1 MQTKRHALVSDVPG
15 TERVLLSHHF
25 GTPGSGRK
33 VYIQAGL
40 HADEHPG
47 QLVAWHLLQQLAEAE
62 TAGRLLGEVVVVPGA
77 NPIGH
82 AQSLRGENIG
92 RFELHSGENFNR
104 HYPDLYPQLLEQLT
118 GKLGSDAAANVALVR
133 QQMQVLLHEMQPQ
146 SELASLRRLLLSL
159 ACDADAVLDLHCD
172 LEAVL
177 HLYSTPSGE
186 AQAQALARHIG
197 AKVLLLA
204 EVSGGNAFDEACST
218 IWDRLQSHFGAA
230 LPLGAGCFSTT
241 VELRGQADVHDDI
254 AARDAAGILGWLG
267 EFGVLAGTSMGGPH
281 PRADACP
288 LAGSEDLQAPMG
300 GLLSFHLQPGSWVE
314 AGDAIADI
322 IDPVSGAR
330 MTLRCSQRGLLYARS
345 DKRFTRRGDSVAFVS
360 GKNIRRSGYLL
371 SA

>member
-1 MQTKRHALVSDVPG
+1 MQTQRHALISDVPG
-15 TERVLLSHHF
+15 TERVVLSHHF
-25 GTPGSGRK
+25 GEQGSGPK
-33 VYIQAGL
+33 VYLQAGL

-47 QLVAWHLLQQLAEAE
+47 QLVLWHLMQLLQQAEAE
-62 TAGRLLGEVVVVPGA
+62 GRLQGEVVLVPCA

-104 HYPDLYPQLLEQLT
+104 HYPDLYPQLLQSLAGQL
-118 GKLGSDAAANVALVR
+118 GGDAAANCALVR
-133 QQMQVLLHEMQPQ
+133 RHMQHLLHEMQPQ
-146 SELASLRRLLLSL
+146 SELGSLRRLLLSL

-197 AKVLLLA
+197 ARVLLLA
-204 EVSGGNAFDEACST
+204 DVSGGNAFDEACST
-218 IWDRLQSHFGAA
+218 IWDRLRSHFGPE

-241 VELRGQADVHDDI
+241 VELRGQADVQHDI
-254 AARDAAGILGWLG
+254 AARDAAALLAWLG
-267 EFGVLAGTSMGGPH
+267 EFGLLRGLAGSGPH
-281 PRADACP
+281 SRADACP
-288 LAGSEDLQAPMG
+288 LAGSEDLQAPMA
-300 GLLSFHLQPGSWVE
+300 GLLSFYLQPGSWVE
-314 AGDAIADI
+314 AGDAVADI

-330 MTLRCSQRGLLYARS
+330 TTLRCSQRGLLYARS

-360 GKNIRRSGYLL
+360 GKDIRRSGHLL